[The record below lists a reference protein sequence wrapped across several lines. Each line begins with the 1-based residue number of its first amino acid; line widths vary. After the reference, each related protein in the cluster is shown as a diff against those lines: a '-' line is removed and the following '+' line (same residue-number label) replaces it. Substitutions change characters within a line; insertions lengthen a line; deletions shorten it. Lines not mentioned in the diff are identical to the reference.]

1 MRVRYKKFYLV
12 IKGSEKMMLKNIE
25 WDNSQIYTNFD
36 APQIDQDLQKI
47 KQEISFLR
55 ESSLIFNSSLKD
67 LEAGELADDKVMES
81 AREITARQISL
92 NIQIST
98 IMTFANCRLS
108 TNSQHPKAKE
118 LYSKTAQARNDLT
131 TAVKP
136 LDVFLKLAPQ
146 TFIAKYLKDKR
157 VLETHFQVEHARK
170 LSAYLL
176 PTSEEILANNL
187 SQHGL
192 DAWGDLY
199 SAISGRLKV
208 IIDGDEFGLAQAN
221 GFLRGGDRELR
232 AKAWKAINEAWSK
245 NEESASAVLNALN
258 GWRLDMNKSR
268 SHTKDLHYL
277 DVSCHTSRIS
287 RDTLNALIETT
298 YKKREVGHL
307 ALNLMAKAMGVQK
320 LHPSDLLAPAPVKS
334 NESAIPF
341 DEAIE
346 LIAEAFSEF
355 DPDMGSFAKM
365 MAEKRW
371 IDSNPSENRSSGAYC
386 TGFARE
392 REPRVFITYT
402 GSMGDVITLAHEL
415 GHAYHNWVMRDLPW
429 VETHYSMTLAET
441 ASIFAETLVKEA
453 LLKRCKT
460 KEEKLNIHW
469 QNAESAA
476 AMLLNIPARFEF
488 EKNLVEA
495 RKERTQTP
503 QEMKVMMSSAWEKWY
518 GDSIQEYDS
527 MFWASK
533 LHFSISSLGFYN
545 YPYLFGYLFSL
556 GIYKQK
562 EKLKGSFKQMYI
574 DLLRDTG
581 TMTAEDLIKK
591 HLNEDIST
599 SNFWQQSLDIVEK
612 QVLEFKLLIDG

>member
-1 MRVRYKKFYLV
+1 
-12 IKGSEKMMLKNIE
+12 MLNNIE
-25 WDNSQIYTNFD
+25 WDNTRIYKNFDDSQIEK
-36 APQIDQDLQKI
+36 DLEKI
-47 KQEISFLR
+47 KQQISALQ
-55 ESSLIFNSSLKD
+55 ENCLIFNSYLLKLGTKD
-67 LEAGELADDKVMES
+67 LPDSSVMES
-81 AREITARQISL
+81 ARELTACRISL
-92 NIQIST
+92 NSQIST
-98 IMTFANCRLS
+98 MMTYANCQLS

-118 LYSKTAQARNDLT
+118 LYSKTAQAGNDLT
-131 TAVKP
+131 TAIQP
-136 LDVFLKLAPQ
+136 LEVFLKLVPQ
-146 TFIAKYLKDKR
+146 AFIDEYLQDKR
-157 VLETHFQVEHARK
+157 VLETRFQIEHERK
-170 LSAYLL
+170 LSSYLL

-192 DAWGDLY
+192 RAWGDLY

-208 IIDGDEFGLAQAN
+208 TIDGEAFGLAQAN
-221 GFLRGGDRELR
+221 SFLRGGNRELR
-232 AKAWKAINEAWSK
+232 AKAWRAINESWGQH
-245 NEESASAVLNALN
+245 EESTSAILNAIN

-268 SHTKDLHYL
+268 SHTENLHYL

-287 RDTLNALIETT
+287 RETLDALMETT
-298 YKKREVGHL
+298 FKKREVGHL
-307 ALNLMAKAMGVQK
+307 ALKLMAKAAGVEK
-320 LHPSDLLAPAPVKS
+320 LHPYDLLAPAPVKS
-334 NESAIPF
+334 NESAIAF
-341 DEAIE
+341 NEGID

-355 DPDMGSFAKM
+355 DPEMGSFAKM

-371 IDSNPSENRSSGAYC
+371 IDSSPSENRSSGAYC
-386 TGFARE
+386 TGFALA

-429 VETHYSMTLAET
+429 VETSYSMTLAET

-460 KEEKLNIHW
+460 HEDKLKIHW

-495 RKERTQTP
+495 RKERPQTP
-503 QEMKVMMSSAWEKWY
+503 HEMKLMMSGAWEKWY
-518 GDSIQEYDS
+518 GDSLQEYDS
-527 MFWASK
+527 MFWSSK

-562 EKLKGSFKQMYI
+562 DKLKSSFKQMYI

-591 HLNEDIST
+591 HLNEDISS
-599 SNFWQQSLDIVEK
+599 SNFWQQSLVIVEK
-612 QVLEFKLLIDG
+612 QVQEFKSLID